1 MNHHFISCHLG
12 RNIHLFCI
20 ASINV
25 SSLIFNYQKHI
36 VKQRLDIQLK
46 RPEFIIK
53 PDFFL

>member
-1 MNHHFISCHLG
+1 MNQYVISCHLG

-25 SSLIFNYQKHI
+25 SFLIFNYQKHI